1 MADKKITQLNP
12 LLEPG
17 VESNDVAA
25 VANVSAD
32 QTQKITVRDF
42 VQAGIRLM
50 DTGTIDGD
58 KIEDEGITNDKI
70 APGAVTGGPGG
81 SIATDTITAT
91 NIAPNAIGAS
101 ELANSSVDVNALQ
114 NNSVQGVKMS
124 PTAWNRGLDRED
136 GSSKLA
142 SPTRSRWV
150 PCGHHLHRPRLD
162 QCCRCQW
169 RCPLRKPADR
179 D

>member
-17 VESNDVAA
+17 VESNDAA
-25 VANVSAD
+25 VATVSAD

-91 NIAPNAIGAS
+91 NIAPNVIGARS
-101 ELANSSVDVNALQ
+101 LQ
-114 NNSVQGVKMS
+114 I
-124 PTAWNRGLDRED
+124 
-136 GSSKLA
+136 
-142 SPTRSRWV
+142 
-150 PCGHHLHRPRLD
+150 HL
-162 QCCRCQW
+162 RCQ
-169 RCPLRKPADR
+169 RCKTTACRASR
-179 D
+179 